1 VIANGQVGRAA
12 ERRSDE
18 RTRAFVSRGATPLD
32 SREDRGAFAKSDHGG
47 GRGARPASEQKGRGR
62 LVRILLVL
70 IGTLLL
76 PVVPAAADPLD
87 AICEEV
93 PAPVRPDFQT
103 AGLVMDKPDLAT
115 VPDQAPNPF
124 TDPGVP
130 ISSVYGWAWRYTNY
144 DLGCGS
150 DFIRDP
156 SAVASTNLANIAM
169 AGLAT
174 MTSSVESVENMSRSA
189 SFDFFKPVVAS
200 VADTLNERILTVWLP
215 LALLVVSIVLAF
227 SAVRATYSETFRRLM
242 VVVACVA
249 LAVVA
254 LVFPVRATDLMD
266 EGAKAVSEAAQ
277 AGFNPRASDLI
288 TRESLYKTWLVGNFG
303 SADSPTAVEYG
314 PRLMSALTYT
324 WSDVKAINA
333 DPDVQESIDKAKA
346 AEFKK
351 IAEEVEEKDPA
362 AYASLTGKTDTRTA
376 GTILGAVWVAIMGFF
391 VALAS
396 LITILA
402 RLIMIAL
409 VLAAMVGTVVGVVK
423 FAVLQRM
430 WDLFTAAI
438 INTVKFTIAAGV
450 MTLILGAIQ
459 TAPVGMG
466 WRLLFAIVA
475 TVIAIMITKPIQSF
489 KSMAGL
495 DPTRNS
501 FSALLRRAG
510 GTALGVVAGNRLS
523 QRDDAG
529 RPGSYPGMAP
539 GDSGVTYTVQP
550 VEPSMPALPSP
561 RAVPTT
567 TNASAGA
574 IGWAGAERLAGVGPR
589 PALEGVRRST
599 PDPVGSSPNAL
610 PPQTE
615 VVDRPEDPRPLRP
628 VTVVP
633 ITAGVDV
640 RRPVVA
646 EQVALPSVAEP
657 RAVDPTPAADP
668 GPVRVGGSTDSGPA
682 ERTPRLTV
690 AGAATRSAPIENI
703 AQVNPTDPAP
713 AVRSAEP
720 PAVYPTGIVVQNEPG
735 LYRTGG
741 QLQVDEYLR
750 FPEPQ
755 VDANGE
761 ETWTPLYRARAKVR

>member
-1 VIANGQVGRAA
+1 VRR
-12 ERRSDE
+12 RRSWASSPSTSSAE
-18 RTRAFVSRGATPLD
+18 PL
-32 SREDRGAFAKSDHGG
+32 S
-47 GRGARPASEQKGRGR
+47 KGRRSGALR
-62 LVRILLVL
+62 QAQRTSRAQPAWRRRLLVL
-70 IGTLLL
+70 LGVLLTVML
-76 PVVPAAADPLD
+76 VPVVPAAADPLD
-87 AICEEV
+87 SICEEV

-115 VPDQAPNPF
+115 VPAVAPNPF
-124 TDPGVP
+124 TDPNVP

-189 SFDFFKPVVAS
+189 NFDFFEPVVAS
-200 VADTLNERILTVWLP
+200 VADTLDERILTVWLP

-242 VVVACVA
+242 VVVICVA

-254 LVFPVRATDLMD
+254 LVFPVRATEVMD
-266 EGAKAVSEAAQ
+266 SGAKAVSSAAQ

-303 SADSPTAVEYG
+303 SADSPTATEYG

-324 WSDVKAINA
+324 WSDVKAIDAN
-333 DPDVQESIDKAKA
+333 PDAQEAIDKAKA

-391 VALAS
+391 VAMAA

-409 VLAAMVGTVVGVVK
+409 VVAAMVGTVVGVVQ

-438 INTVKFTIAAGV
+438 INIVKFTIAAGV

-459 TAPVGMG
+459 AADVGMG

-495 DPTRNS
+495 DPTRS
-501 FSALLRRAG
+501 YFSALLRRAG
-510 GTALGVVAGNRLS
+510 GTALGVVAGNKLS

-529 RPGSYPGMAP
+529 RAGGYPGMAP
-539 GDSGVTYTVQP
+539 GESGVTYTVQP
-550 VEPSMPALPSP
+550 VEPSMPPLPSS

-567 TNASAGA
+567 GYASAGA
-574 IGWAGAERLAGVGPR
+574 IGWAGAERLAGVSPR
-589 PALEGVRRST
+589 PALEASRRMA
-599 PDPVGSSPNAL
+599 PEPVASGPNAL

-633 ITAGVDV
+633 IVAGVDA

-646 EQVALPSVAEP
+646 EQTTLASAAEP
-657 RAVDPTPAADP
+657 RAAEPPSVAS
-668 GPVRVGGSTDSGPA
+668 GPIRVGSIDAGPA

-690 AGAATRSAPIENI
+690 ATAATSAPPVENTR
-703 AQVNPTDPAP
+703 VHPVDPPP
-713 AVRSAEP
+713 AVRAE
-720 PAVYPTGIVVQNEPG
+720 PAVYPTGIVVQNAPG
-735 LYRTGG
+735 VYRTGG
-741 QLQVDEYLR
+741 QFNVDEYVR

-761 ETWTPLYRARAKVR
+761 ETWTPLYHAKAKVR

>member
-1 VIANGQVGRAA
+1 MNAA
-12 ERRSDE
+12 RR
-18 RTRAFVSRGATPLD
+18 
-32 SREDRGAFAKSDHGG
+32 
-47 GRGARPASEQKGRGR
+47 
-62 LVRILLVL
+62 LLVL
-70 IGTLLL
+70 LGLVLMVL
-76 PVVPAAADPLD
+76 AVPVVPAAADPLD
-87 AICEEV
+87 SICEEV

-115 VPDQAPNPF
+115 VPDQAPDPF
-124 TDPGVP
+124 ADPNVP

-200 VADTLNERILTVWLP
+200 VADTLDERILTVWLP

-227 SAVRATYSETFRRLM
+227 SAVRATYSETFRRLT
-242 VVVACVA
+242 VVVVCVA

-266 EGAKAVSEAAQ
+266 DGAKAVSAAAQ

-303 SADSPTAVEYG
+303 SADSPTATEYG

-333 DPDVQESIDKAKA
+333 DPNAQERIDKAKA

-351 IAEEVEEKDPA
+351 IAEEVEDKDPA

-391 VALAS
+391 VALAA

-402 RLIMIAL
+402 RLVMIAL
-409 VLAAMVGTVVGVVK
+409 VLAAMVGAVVGVVK

-495 DPTRNS
+495 DPTRNYL
-501 FSALLRRAG
+501 SALLRRAG
-510 GTALGVVAGNRLS
+510 GTALGVVAGNKLS
-523 QRDDAG
+523 HRDDAG
-529 RPGSYPGMAP
+529 HGGPGGYPGMAP
-539 GDSGVTYTVQP
+539 GESGVAYTVQP
-550 VEPSMPALPSP
+550 VEPSMPPLPSP
-561 RAVPTT
+561 RAAPTT
-567 TNASAGA
+567 AYASAGP
-574 IGWAGAERLAGVGPR
+574 IGWAGAERLAGVAPR
-589 PALEGVRRST
+589 PALEGARRRT
-599 PDPVGSSPNAL
+599 PEPAHSSPNAL
-610 PPQTE
+610 PPETE
-615 VVDRPEDPRPLRP
+615 I
-628 VTVVP
+628 VVP
-633 ITAGVDV
+633 PERPPQLRSVPVVPVAAGISGG
-640 RRPVVA
+640 RPVVA
-646 EQVALPSVAEP
+646 EQTVRPDAAGTTTPA
-657 RAVDPTPAADP
+657 DPTPAADP
-668 GPVRVGGSTDSGPA
+668 GPVRVGSSGVPGPA
-682 ERTPRLTV
+682 ERTPRLTI
-690 AGAATRSAPIENI
+690 AAAPARSTSA
-703 AQVNPTDPAP
+703 ARTARVNPTDPPP

-735 LYRTGG
+735 MYRPNG
-741 QLQVDEYLR
+741 QFKVDEYLR

-761 ETWTPLYRARAKVR
+761 ETWTPLYRAKARVR

>member
-1 VIANGQVGRAA
+1 MRRFRVDLSGTGGALAPAAPDKSRKRWVRVLLGVLLIA
-12 ERRSDE
+12 
-18 RTRAFVSRGATPLD
+18 
-32 SREDRGAFAKSDHGG
+32 
-47 GRGARPASEQKGRGR
+47 
-62 LVRILLVL
+62 LLV
-70 IGTLLL
+70 
-76 PVVPAAADPLD
+76 PAVPAAAEPLD
-87 AICEEV
+87 AICQEV

-115 VPDQAPNPF
+115 VPTVAPNPF
-124 TDPGVP
+124 TDRAVP

-200 VADTLNERILTVWLP
+200 VADTLDERVLTVWLP

-242 VVVACVA
+242 IVVVCVG

-254 LVFPVRATDLMD
+254 LVFPVRATNLMD
-266 EGAKAVSEAAQ
+266 DGAKAVSEAAQ

-288 TRESLYKTWLVGNFG
+288 TRESLYQTWLVGNFG
-303 SADSPTAVEYG
+303 SADSPTATEYG

-324 WSDVKAINA
+324 WSDVKAIDA
-333 DPDVQESIDKAKA
+333 DPDAQQAIDKAKA
-346 AEFKK
+346 AEFTK
-351 IAEEVEEKDPA
+351 IAEEVEDKDPA

-391 VALAS
+391 VALAA

-402 RLIMIAL
+402 RLVMIAL
-409 VLAAMVGTVVGVVK
+409 VLAAMVGTVVGVVQ

-495 DPTRNS
+495 DRNRAYLS
-501 FSALLRRAG
+501 TLLGRVG
-510 GTALGVVAGNRLS
+510 GTALGVATGNRLS
-523 QRDDAG
+523 QRGDAG
-529 RPGSYPGMAP
+529 RGGANSYPGMAT
-539 GDSGVTYTVQP
+539 GEVGVTTYTVQP
-550 VEPSMPALPSP
+550 VEPSMPPLPVRGAALPAGTP
-561 RAVPTT
+561 RTSTAV
-567 TNASAGA
+567 G
-574 IGWAGAERLAGVGPR
+574 GWAGAERLSGVGPR
-589 PALEGVRRST
+589 PALEAARR
-599 PDPVGSSPNAL
+599 PAADPVRTSPNAL
-610 PPQTE
+610 PAQTE
-615 VVDRPEDPRPLRP
+615 VSLPPATQPRLRP
-628 VTVVP
+628 VTAVP
-633 ITAGVDV
+633 VTAVPVSAGVGV

-646 EQVALPSVAEP
+646 EQTTPAGA
-657 RAVDPTPAADP
+657 ADQTHADPTV
-668 GPVRVGGSTDSGPA
+668 VRVDSGPDTRA
-682 ERTPRLTV
+682 GERAPRITV
-690 AGAATRSAPIENI
+690 AAA
-703 AQVNPTDPAP
+703 PAP
-713 AVRSAEP
+713 PTVAARVDPVDP
-720 PAVYPTGIVVQNEPG
+720 PPAARPVERAAVYPTGIVVQNEPG
-735 LYRTGG
+735 MYRTGG
-741 QLQVDEYLR
+741 LLKVEEYLR

-761 ETWTPLYRARAKVR
+761 ETWTPLYRAKAKAR